1 MNMPAAANGTA
12 QLIDTARVILS
23 RLLESVDPP
32 EELLPQI
39 EAVKQQLATDLRM
52 EDLGELLE
60 VVGGFLVGA
69 WRRVD
74 QERVQWNTFLGQLTE
89 RLDELNKSL
98 QGTEQQ
104 MMAAYYGG
112 RKAES
117 TVERQVDDIEARLHR
132 TSDVGQ
138 IKSYIHQRVA
148 VIRTQLEDN
157 QGRGT
162 LQFTSLQRQLNTLRA
177 IIQEIQQE
185 SAELRTHHAHGQ
197 AEVLVD
203 PATGLASRWAYEQ
216 RLQDEIA
223 RWKRYRSALVVQLW
237 SVDDFEMIKVAY
249 GQKACDKAL
258 QLVAKIM
265 ETNLRETDF
274 IARYEAGTLAVLL
287 SETDMD
293 VAQSVTDRICST
305 IAGSGFHYRGTP
317 VTVTVSCGYSG
328 IRQGDIPEDLLQRA
342 FTALN
347 QAVSEGGSRHC
358 VG

>member
-12 QLIDTARVILS
+12 QFIDTARVILS

-39 EAVKQQLATDLRM
+39 EAVKEQLATDLRM
-52 EDLGELLE
+52 ENLGELLE
-60 VVGGFLVGA
+60 IVGGFLVGV

-74 QERVQWNTFLGQLTE
+74 QERVQWNTFLGHLTE
-89 RLDELNKSL
+89 WLDELNKSL

-104 MMAAYYGG
+104 MMAGHYEG

-117 TVERQVDDIEARLHR
+117 TMERQVGDIEAQLHR
-132 TSDVGQ
+132 ASDAAQ
-138 IKSYIHQRVA
+138 MKSYIHQRVA
-148 VIRTQLEDN
+148 VIRTQLEDH
-157 QGRGT
+157 QGRGA
-162 LQFTSLQRQLNTLRA
+162 LQFTLLQRQLNTLRA

-185 SAELRTHHAHGQ
+185 STKLRTHHAQGQ

-216 RLQDEIA
+216 RLQDEIL
-223 RWKRYRSALVVQLW
+223 RWKRYGSPLVVQLW
-237 SVDDFEMIKVAY
+237 NVDDFEMIKVAY
-249 GQKACDKAL
+249 GQKACEKAL
-258 QLVAKIM
+258 QLIAKIM
-265 ETNLRETDF
+265 ETNFRETDF
-274 IARYEAGTLAVLL
+274 IARYDAGTLAVLL

-293 VAQSVTDRICST
+293 DAQSVTDRICST
-305 IAGSGFHYRGTP
+305 IAGSGFHYRNTP

-328 IRQGDIPEDLLQRA
+328 IRQGDISEALLNRA
-342 FTALN
+342 FTALS

-358 VG
+358 IG